1 MQPEPGVEYPLHLG
15 SSLLSRGEQGATADE
30 YCTLRYDFKP
40 ASAGRAAAGQMDVQL
55 GNQKVRTLA
64 AALPPAGPP
73 PLPPAHT
80 SSMSY
85 LQAASQRLQTLWRM
99 LYVLPPAPPLAAV
112 QVALQ
117 MGEAAFAGKY
127 EPSKDGLDCIAIFD
141 GTSLRLELL
150 GATVK
155 NLRCA
160 AEPAALPFA
169 HKDPEGLDG
178 CPAPS
183 RAPQASAGKSGAG
196 TPCSSVSEGHDGRA
210 GRSLGSPA
218 PGFVLDLTPRGCRSC
233 HLGCTPL
240 ASATTP

>member
-55 GNQKVRTLA
+55 GNQKVRTAA

-73 PLPPAHT
+73 LLPPART
-80 SSMSY
+80 SSMSQ
-85 LQAASQRLQTLWRM
+85 LQALSQRVQILCCIRD
-99 LYVLPPAPPLAAV
+99 VLPPAAFSSLLAAV

-155 NLRCA
+155 NLRYA
-160 AEPAALPFA
+160 VEP
-169 HKDPEGLDG
+169 
-178 CPAPS
+178 CP
-183 RAPQASAGKSGAG
+183 
-196 TPCSSVSEGHDGRA
+196 
-210 GRSLGSPA
+210 
-218 PGFVLDLTPRGCRSC
+218 
-233 HLGCTPL
+233 
-240 ASATTP
+240 